1 MNERSRMLLQAV
13 NHLLTASS
21 GWLRGEHEHPPAAL
35 LEVLAE
41 RQRLLDRRSD
51 EHVVRLHDVV
61 LGRLAG
67 EVGEE
72 ECRTELR
79 LFGLDSTPLPEP
91 MPANSRVEQAEQAL
105 ELLSSLLGVPRSYVL
120 SCHRRLRE
128 LLPNAQ
134 PSSGEVAARKALQK
148 LLTHRQRHD
157 ESIDLERATS
167 LFIELT
173 QELRAHGL
181 KDKG

>member
-1 MNERSRMLLQAV
+1 MNERSRTLLQAV
-13 NHLLTASS
+13 AHLLTASD
-21 GWLRGEHEHPPAAL
+21 GWLKSEHAQPPAAL

-67 EVGEE
+67 EVGDD
-72 ECRTELR
+72 ECRIGLR

-91 MPANSRVEQAEQAL
+91 MPQSTRVEQAEHAL
-105 ELLSSLLGVPRSYVL
+105 EFLSACLGVPKSYVL

-128 LLPNAQ
+128 SSPSVQ
-134 PSSGEVAARKALQK
+134 PSSGEAAARKVLQK
-148 LLTHRQRHD
+148 LQAENLR
-157 ESIDLERATS
+157 LEALRDFKRATRI
-167 LFIELT
+167 FNEL
-173 QELRAHGL
+173 EEEVRAHGL